1 MMKKIAVLVILGW
14 MMAGGTA
21 FSSDGEELFKA
32 EGCMRCHKA
41 DGNSKIYPSLPEIAA
56 AYTGKS
62 EQLMQ
67 YLNGETG
74 AIVRPDSANL
84 MKAHLEKTKSLTV
97 VERKSVADF
106 IMTHAE

>member
-1 MMKKIAVLVILGW
+1 MKKIAILVILGW
-14 MMAGGTA
+14 IMMGGLA
-21 FSSDGEELFKA
+21 FSSDGEDLFKA

-56 AYTGKS
+56 AYKGKS
-62 EQLMQ
+62 EQLLQ
-67 YLNGETG
+67 YLNGETE
-74 AIVRPDSANL
+74 AIVHPDTANL

-106 IMTHAE
+106 IMIHAK

>member
-1 MMKKIAVLVILGW
+1 MKKIAILVILGW
-14 MMAGGTA
+14 MMMGGSA

-32 EGCMRCHKA
+32 EGCMRCHKP

-56 AYTGKS
+56 AYDGKS
-62 EQLMQ
+62 EQMLQ
-67 YLNGETG
+67 YLNGETE
-74 AIVRPDSANL
+74 AIVRPDTANL
-84 MKAHLEKTKSLTV
+84 MKPHLEKTKKLNV